1 MMEQL
6 SDISKEFKSALR
18 ENNIEE
24 IEATLVKFDKLSRD
38 VAEQDIDVDIKQ
50 EQLSACLKLHD
61 EMNEALEDIK
71 LEIQKRLANA
81 RSNGKKINKYL
92 NVE

>member
-50 EQLSACLKLHD
+50 DQLSACLKLHD

>member
-1 MMEQL
+1 MMDQL
-6 SDISKEFKSALR
+6 TVISNEFKDALR
-18 ENNIEE
+18 DNNIEE
-24 IEATLVKFDKLSRD
+24 IEATLVKFDKLSRN
-38 VAEQDIDVDIKQ
+38 VAEQDIAVDIKQ
-50 EQLSACLKLHD
+50 TQLSACLKLHD
-61 EMNEALEDIK
+61 EMNEALEGIK